1 MTAATIIIECESC
14 ASSGGTEAARIES
27 EGGEE
32 GDRLRRV
39 RVAVKHVAKAALYV
53 VETVFRSIHFAFL
66 ITAILVAYPVT
77 VIAVSPLR
85 LALWWHDRRHR
96 SAKSGHAGPPRTPAR
111 RTPHDGEELLAAAR
125 RRIDNPNAWV
135 KGSVAADGLRRPV
148 PS

>member
-1 MTAATIIIECESC
+1 MTEATIIIECESC

-85 LALWWHDRRHR
+85 LALW
-96 SAKSGHAGPPRTPAR
+96 
-111 RTPHDGEELLAAAR
+111 
-125 RRIDNPNAWV
+125 
-135 KGSVAADGLRRPV
+135 
-148 PS
+148 